1 MNVLDTCKEITR
13 LLKQNGIGSA
23 EKEAEMLVRRG
34 LEITTLEMYR
44 DNQTLHKDQI
54 QTIEK
59 MAERRL
65 KREPLQYIMGHESF
79 LGLKLLVGP
88 GVLIPRPET
97 EFMAERAIEAVKKY
111 TLQGI
116 NEINNPS
123 PVTRHSSPSILDL
136 CTGCGCLALTLAKEF
151 PHAAVYGTD
160 ASEAALGYAQK
171 NAGLNRIRN
180 IRFLKGPFFKPVE
193 RISSPVT
200 FDVIVSNPPYV
211 RTRDIEGLQP
221 EIRDWEPCIALDGGE
236 DGLDVYREIVPEAGR
251 FLRKAGLIMF
261 EVGQGQARD
270 VAEIC
275 ASNGFTRTEI
285 FRDLSGIERIV
296 QARWKK

>member
-1 MNVLDTCKEITR
+1 VNILDTCKEITR
-13 LLKQNGIGSA
+13 LLKQNGFDSA

-44 DNQTLHKDQI
+44 DNQTLDKDQI

-97 EFMAERAIEAVKKY
+97 EFIAELAIETVKNF
-111 TLQGI
+111 TLQGMR
-116 NEINNPS
+116 E
-123 PVTRHSSPSILDL
+123 TKSSRNILDL

-151 PHAAVYGTD
+151 PDAAVYGTD

-171 NAGLNRIRN
+171 NARLNRILN
-180 IRFLKGPFFKPVE
+180 VSFLKGPYFEPVKNMP
-193 RISSPVT
+193 SPVT

-211 RTRDIEGLQP
+211 QTRDIEGLQP
-221 EIRDWEPCIALDGGE
+221 EIRDWEPRIALDGGQ

-251 FLRKAGLIMF
+251 FLRKAGLIML
-261 EVGQGQARD
+261 EVGEGQARD

-275 ASNGFTRTEI
+275 ASTGFTRIEI
-285 FRDLSGIERIV
+285 LLDLSGIERIV